1 MTEADIKQAVHAALK
16 EHKEEF
22 WIAAEQHY
30 QDHQALLKCRNRED
44 ERARRTTFVN
54 DLMELGDDVI
64 RDNHEFVR
72 IIRERKDEALKI
84 GWKLIG
90 WRHWLYRHGY
100 LGACGDAGKDWEVTE
115 PPLCETCA
123 RSKACWMEGLKYE
136 WCRGFYFKE
145 RVNK

>member
-44 ERARRTTFVN
+44 ERARRTAFVN

-72 IIRERKDEALKI
+72 IIRERKDEALKL
-84 GWKLIG
+84 GWKLIVVG
-90 WRHWLYRHGY
+90 GIGFIGMAIWAHVVTLVRV
-100 LGACGDAGKDWEVTE
+100 GK
-115 PPLCETCA
+115 
-123 RSKACWMEGLKYE
+123 
-136 WCRGFYFKE
+136 
-145 RVNK
+145 